1 MHAQASGLLEEL
13 WGVALGP
20 DAAARLDLKSFLA
33 NPSVGGEA
41 QMAAEMWWGARAR
54 VNSVQGILQLNQEL

>member
-1 MHAQASGLLEEL
+1 MVRGAIGGQYQGGWIAQAGGLLEEL
-13 WGVALGP
+13 WGAALSP

-41 QMAAEMWWGARAR
+41 QMAAEMW
-54 VNSVQGILQLNQEL
+54 